1 MPSSSDDLP
10 AWLFSADPL
19 TSPPRSANAPATS
32 SPASREASPS
42 ARVKNDADTLRVEPS
57 RDVVETPAT
66 AAAWRTTV
74 GKSVDRT
81 NRAAREASSR
91 PRRRPTD
98 MLATPP
104 RQAPHHAERLAPPAR
119 ESAASNAPSVDTDA
133 MDATADPTTP
143 TDTSAP
149 SSSDAAPLA
158 FDSAPPPVATQAR
171 RGRLPALD
179 GVRALAVLAVM
190 AFHFR
195 VPGFSGGFLGVDIF
209 FVLSGYLITSQLWS
223 RWPLRGIDLKA
234 FWAARV
240 RRLAPAALLLLGVTT
255 LVTACFHPSGLAQQ
269 LRDSAAALTYTS
281 NWWYVYGGRQY
292 GDFGS
297 WWFLEHLWSLAIE
310 EQFYL
315 LWPLL
320 VAGVLVAVRATRT
333 RRHVL
338 LAVTIGGA
346 LASSIAMSVGA
357 FASTG
362 RWADDPTRVYFGTDT
377 HVMGLL
383 VGAALALLLDGR
395 GFRSRLTFAPATTR
409 MTAAGVAA
417 LVAVVAVMTQLDF
430 LSMGFYR
437 WGGFLVFSLVVAA
450 LVWIVVHDGPLA
462 RALSW
467 RPLRYVG
474 DRSYGLYLWHWPL
487 VTLPF
492 VTDAMASSW
501 LLPAIG
507 VSVATFVLAELS
519 YRYVEMPVRRA
530 GVRACLRRARGAV
543 VDRRVGAMVASLAL
557 AAALVVTATQL
568 VAHRQGSTET
578 TAHVPG
584 IDATPTPAPSAP
596 TTPGRPGAP
605 STSAS
610 PSSSN
615 TPAAGLD
622 IHATKQ
628 LSISVWGDSV
638 PASVA
643 RNQLPHAYRTVDNHA
658 AKSQQANAV
667 LEQVMAAAKAVT
679 IRSDVVLLHTGDNG
693 VVPQEM
699 LEKTLD
705 ALKDERVVLV
715 LPKTTLGTQKQ
726 ALHAIREAAK
736 GRPWVHLVD
745 WYGASKDHPEYFID
759 GVHPTLAAMPVY
771 ISLVQRASKD

>member
-1 MPSSSDDLP
+1 
-10 AWLFSADPL
+10 
-19 TSPPRSANAPATS
+19 
-32 SPASREASPS
+32 
-42 ARVKNDADTLRVEPS
+42 
-57 RDVVETPAT
+57 
-66 AAAWRTTV
+66 
-74 GKSVDRT
+74 
-81 NRAAREASSR
+81 
-91 PRRRPTD
+91 
-98 MLATPP
+98 MLAKPP

-119 ESAASNAPSVDTDA
+119 ESAASNATSVVTEA
-133 MDATADPTTP
+133 MDATTDPTTSTDTSAPSSDAARTDAITGP
-143 TDTSAP
+143 TTPADTSAP
-149 SSSDAAPLA
+149 SSSDAVQPASDA
-158 FDSAPPPVATQAR
+158 ARATVATPR

-240 RRLAPAALLLLGVTT
+240 RRLAPAALLLLAVTT

-269 LRDSAAALTYTS
+269 LRDAAAALTYTS

-315 LWPLL
+315 LWPLV
-320 VAGVLVAVRATRT
+320 VAGVLLAVRATRT

-346 LASSIAMSVGA
+346 LTSSIAMSVGA
-357 FASTG
+357 FASSG

-395 GFRSRLTFAPATTR
+395 GFRSRLTFTPATTR

-417 LVAVVAVMTQLDF
+417 LVAVIVVMTQLDF

-450 LVWIVVHDGPLA
+450 LVWVVVHDGPLA

-492 VTDAMASSW
+492 VTDAMESSW

-507 VSVATFVLAELS
+507 LSVATFVLAELS

-578 TAHVPG
+578 TAPAPG

-596 TTPGRPGAP
+596 PTPGHPGAP

-610 PSSSN
+610 PSSSSN
-615 TPAAGLD
+615 TPVAGLD
-622 IHATKQ
+622 TRATKQ
-628 LSISVWGDSV
+628 MSISVWGDSV

-643 RNQLPHAYRTVDNHA
+643 LNQLPHAYRTVDNHA
-658 AKSQQANAV
+658 AKSQQASAV
-667 LEQVMAAAKAVT
+667 LEQVMAAAKAGT
-679 IRSDVVLLHTGDNG
+679 IRSDVVLIHTGDNG

-699 LEKTLD
+699 LAKTLD

-771 ISLVQRASKD
+771 ISLVQKASKA

>member
-1 MPSSSDDLP
+1 M
-10 AWLFSADPL
+10 
-19 TSPPRSANAPATS
+19 
-32 SPASREASPS
+32 E
-42 ARVKNDADTLRVEPS
+42 
-57 RDVVETPAT
+57 
-66 AAAWRTTV
+66 
-74 GKSVDRT
+74 
-81 NRAAREASSR
+81 R
-91 PRRRPTD
+91 P
-98 MLATPP
+98 
-104 RQAPHHAERLAPPAR
+104 APPAR
-119 ESAASNAPSVDTDA
+119 ESAASNATSVDTDA
-133 MDATADPTTP
+133 MDATADPTTSTDTSTP
-143 TDTSAP
+143 PSDAARTDATADPTTSTDTSAP
-149 SSSDAAPLA
+149 SSSDAAQPA
-158 FDSAPPPVATQAR
+158 SDAARATVPTPR

-240 RRLAPAALLLLGVTT
+240 RRLAPAALLLLVVTT

-320 VAGVLVAVRATRT
+320 VAGVFFAVRATRT
-333 RRHVL
+333 RRRVL

-346 LASSIAMSVGA
+346 LASSVAMSSGA

-395 GFRSRLTFAPATTR
+395 GFRSRLTFTSATTR

-417 LVAVVAVMTQLDF
+417 LVAVIVVMTQLDF

-450 LVWIVVHDGPLA
+450 LVWVVVHDGPLA

-492 VTDAMASSW
+492 VTDAMESSW

-507 VSVATFVLAELS
+507 LSIATFVLAELS

-557 AAALVVTATQL
+557 AATLVVTATQL

-578 TAHVPG
+578 TAPAPG

-596 TTPGRPGAP
+596 TTPGRPGVP

-610 PSSSN
+610 N
-615 TPAAGLD
+615 TPVAGLD
-622 IHATKQ
+622 THATKQ

-643 RNQLPHAYRTVDNHA
+643 RNQLPHAYRAVDNHA

-667 LEQVMAAAKAVT
+667 LEQVMAAAKAGT

-699 LEKTLD
+699 LAKTLD

-771 ISLVQRASKD
+771 ISLVQKASKD

>member
-1 MPSSSDDLP
+1 MDPAAGSIAPTDTSAPSSD
-10 AWLFSADPL
+10 
-19 TSPPRSANAPATS
+19 
-32 SPASREASPS
+32 
-42 ARVKNDADTLRVEPS
+42 
-57 RDVVETPAT
+57 
-66 AAAWRTTV
+66 
-74 GKSVDRT
+74 
-81 NRAAREASSR
+81 AAR
-91 PRRRPTD
+91 
-98 MLATPP
+98 
-104 RQAPHHAERLAPPAR
+104 
-119 ESAASNAPSVDTDA
+119 TDA
-133 MDATADPTTP
+133 TTGPTTP

-149 SSSDAAPLA
+149 STSDAVRPASDAARA
-158 FDSAPPPVATQAR
+158 TVATPAR

-240 RRLAPAALLLLGVTT
+240 RRLAPAVLLLLAVTT

-315 LWPLL
+315 LWPLV

-338 LAVTIGGA
+338 LAVTIVGA
-346 LASSIAMSVGA
+346 LASSIAMSSGA

-395 GFRSRLTFAPATTR
+395 GFRSRLTFTPATAR
-409 MTAAGVAA
+409 MTAAGVAE
-417 LVAVVAVMTQLDF
+417 LVAVVVVMTQLDF

-437 WGGFLVFSLVVAA
+437 WGGFLAFSLVVAA
-450 LVWIVVHDGPLA
+450 LVWVVVHDGPLA

-474 DRSYGLYLWHWPL
+474 DRSFGLYLWHWPL

-501 LLPAIG
+501 VLPAIG
-507 VSVATFVLAELS
+507 LSVATFVLAELS

-543 VDRRVGAMVASLAL
+543 VDRRVGAMVASVAL
-557 AAALVVTATQL
+557 AATLVVTATQL
-568 VAHRQGSTET
+568 VAHRQGSAET
-578 TAHVPG
+578 TAPVPG
-584 IDATPTPAPSAP
+584 IDASPTPAPSAP
-596 TTPGRPGAP
+596 TTPGRPGAS
-605 STSAS
+605 STSSS
-610 PSSSN
+610 PSSSSN
-615 TPAAGLD
+615 TPVAGLD
-622 IHATKQ
+622 TRATKQ

-643 RNQLPHAYRTVDNHA
+643 LNQLPHAYRTVDNHA
-658 AKSQQANAV
+658 AKSQQASAV
-667 LEQVMAAAKAVT
+667 LEQVMAAAKAGT
-679 IRSDVVLLHTGDNG
+679 IRSDVVLIHTGDNG

-699 LEKTLD
+699 LAKTLD
-705 ALKDERVVLV
+705 ALKNERVVLV

-771 ISLVQRASKD
+771 IGLVQKASKD